1 MGVGTPVDEDDVIM
15 ITDDGVIIR
24 IHAGDVAK
32 QSRYGSGVRAMRVA
46 EGSKVVTL
54 ARVPHEDEDEEK
66 PDEAAQKWS
75 GFFNALLNM

>member
-1 MGVGTPVDEDDVIM
+1 M

-24 IHAGDVAK
+24 IHASDVAK

-54 ARVPHEDEDEEK
+54 ARVTYEEEEQ
-66 PDEAAQKWS
+66 EAEGETAE
-75 GFFNALLNM
+75 GEATEGETAEETTEE